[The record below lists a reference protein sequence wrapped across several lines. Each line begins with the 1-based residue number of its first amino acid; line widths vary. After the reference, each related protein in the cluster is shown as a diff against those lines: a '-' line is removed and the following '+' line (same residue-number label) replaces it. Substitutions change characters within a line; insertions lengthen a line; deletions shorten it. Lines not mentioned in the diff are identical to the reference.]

1 MTNAL
6 QLHVTRR
13 DRTVRETEAA
23 NEGSLLTILRG
34 VGVDEISAMCAG
46 NCACATCHVYVEAD
60 ASLPE
65 PKIEESEML
74 ETLLH
79 QTPASRLACQ
89 LTVGSGVKRLKVTVA
104 PEE

>member
-1 MTNAL
+1 MTTAF
-6 QLHVTRR
+6 QLHVVRR
-13 DRTVRETEAA
+13 DGTTRETEVENAA
-23 NEGSLLTILRG
+23 SLLALLRR
-34 VGVDEISAMCAG
+34 VGVDEIVAMCGG

-60 ASLPE
+60 GPLSEPE
-65 PKIEESEML
+65 VEEREML

-89 LTVGSGVKRLKVTVA
+89 LMVDPGITSLKVTVA